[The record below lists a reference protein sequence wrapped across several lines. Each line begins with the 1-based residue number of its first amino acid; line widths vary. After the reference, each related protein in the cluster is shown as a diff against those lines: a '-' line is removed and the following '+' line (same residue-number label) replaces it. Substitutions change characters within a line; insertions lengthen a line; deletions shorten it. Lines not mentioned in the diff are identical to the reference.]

1 MQFYECDRHA
11 AKNLALKHLHGGKV
25 RKWSTDFNISDDV
38 HVRAKV
44 VRTDNHRM
52 ATEKGHVIGAVTGYV
67 TCQTPILFRSTD
79 NGTRACFRRRFEA

>member
-44 VRTDNHRM
+44 ARTDNHRM
-52 ATEKGHVIGAVTGYV
+52 ATEKGHVVTDGH
-67 TCQTPILFRSTD
+67 
-79 NGTRACFRRRFEA
+79 